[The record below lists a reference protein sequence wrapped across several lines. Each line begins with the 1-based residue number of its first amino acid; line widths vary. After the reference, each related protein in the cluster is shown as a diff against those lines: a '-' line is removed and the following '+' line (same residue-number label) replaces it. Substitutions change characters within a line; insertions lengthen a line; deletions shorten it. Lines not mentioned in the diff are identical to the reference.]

1 MSKHFAV
8 AIDGPA
14 GAGKSTVA
22 KGVAQALN
30 AIYLDTGAMYRAVG
44 LYMLRQG
51 VPLDDAALV
60 AAHAPQALV
69 DVRYVDDAQRVYL
82 CGEDVSQA
90 IRENAVSAAASAV
103 SAVVAV
109 RELMVAR
116 QREIAAGADV
126 VMDGRDIGTKVLPD
140 APVKVFLTAAA
151 EVRARRRFL
160 ELQRKGQE
168 VPYEQLLSEIKERD
182 HNDATRAASP
192 MVQAADAVLL
202 DSSDMTVDEVVS
214 AIVGLAKQRMEER
227 RA

>member
-69 DVRYVDDAQRVYL
+69 DVRYVDGAQRVYL

-182 HNDATRAASP
+182 HNDATRATSP